1 MQPQTT
7 LDALEALDA
16 LDALDALEALD
27 TLEPLD
33 KHLNP
38 PPSEGSGEVFNPPPS
53 EGLGEA
59 LSLSFGGVGEPLS
72 IGIFGGSFN
81 PIHNGHI
88 ALCKAFLAQCNLDE
102 VWLMVSPQNPLKIN
116 TALLDDEQRF
126 RLAQKAIEDEA
137 GIKACDYEFHLPRP
151 SYTWNT
157 LQSLSNDYP
166 HCRFTLLIGGDNWAC
181 FDKWYRSEDILNN
194 YKIAVYPRS
203 GSEIDAKQLP
213 PNVWLIN
220 TPLFDISSTE
230 IRQRVVS
237 GLPISGMVPE
247 NIQEE
252 VNLLY
257 RSF

>member
-7 LDALEALDA
+7 LDE
-16 LDALDALEALD
+16 LDALEALD
-27 TLEPLD
+27 SLETLD
-33 KHLNP
+33 IHLIP
-38 PPSEGSGEVFNPPPS
+38 PPSEGPGEVPNSPPS
-53 EGLGEA
+53 EGLGEV
-59 LSLSFGGVGEPLS
+59 LSPSFGGVRGGPI

-181 FDKWYRSEDILNN
+181 FDRWYRSEDILSN
-194 YKIAVYPRS
+194 YQIAVYPRS
-203 GSEIDAKQLP
+203 GSEIDAIQLP
-213 PNVWLIN
+213 PNVSLIN

-230 IRQRVVS
+230 IRQRVAS

>member
-1 MQPQTT
+1 
-7 LDALEALDA
+7 
-16 LDALDALEALD
+16 
-27 TLEPLD
+27 
-33 KHLNP
+33 
-38 PPSEGSGEVFNPPPS
+38 
-53 EGLGEA
+53 
-59 LSLSFGGVGEPLS
+59 
-72 IGIFGGSFN
+72 
-81 PIHNGHI
+81 
-88 ALCKAFLAQCNLDE
+88 
-102 VWLMVSPQNPLKIN
+102 MVSPQNPLKIN

-230 IRQRVVS
+230 IRQRVAS
-237 GLPISGMVPE
+237 GLPISGMVPKS
-247 NIQEE
+247 IQEE

>member
-7 LDALEALDA
+7 LEALEALDA
-16 LDALDALEALD
+16 LEALEAL
-27 TLEPLD
+27 EPLD
-33 KHLNP
+33 IHL
-38 PPSEGSGEVFNPPPS
+38 NPPPS
-53 EGLGEA
+53 EGLGEVSIPPPSEGPGEA
-59 LSLSFGGVGEPLS
+59 LSPSFGGVGESLS

-81 PIHNGHI
+81 PIHTGHI

-157 LQSLSNDYP
+157 LQALSNDYP

-181 FDKWYRSEDILNN
+181 FDRWYRSEDILNN
-194 YKIAVYPRS
+194 YKIAVYQRS
-203 GSEIDAKQLP
+203 GSEIDAKLLP

-230 IRQRVVS
+230 IRQRVAS

>member
-7 LDALEALDA
+7 LDELEALEYLES
-16 LDALDALEALD
+16 LDA
-27 TLEPLD
+27 
-33 KHLNP
+33 HSIP
-38 PPSEGSGEVFNPPPS
+38 PPSEGP
-53 EGLGEA
+53 GEA
-59 LSLSFGGVGEPLS
+59 LSPSLGGVRGGPI

-102 VWLMVSPQNPLKIN
+102 VWLMVSPQNPLKTN
-116 TALLDDEQRF
+116 SALLDDEQRF
-126 RLAQKAIEDEA
+126 RLAQKAIENEV

-157 LQSLSNDYP
+157 LQALSNDYP

-181 FDKWYRSEDILNN
+181 FDRWYRSEDILSN

-213 PNVWLIN
+213 PNVSLIN

-230 IRQRVVS
+230 IRQRVAA
-237 GLPISGMVPE
+237 GHPIIGMVPE
-247 NIQEE
+247 NIQQE
-252 VNLLY
+252 VELFYKL
-257 RSF
+257 F

>member
-7 LDALEALDA
+7 LDELEALDA
-16 LDALDALEALD
+16 LEYLESLEA
-27 TLEPLD
+27 
-33 KHLNP
+33 HSIP
-38 PPSEGSGEVFNPPPS
+38 PPSEGP
-53 EGLGEA
+53 GEA
-59 LSLSFGGVGEPLS
+59 LSPSFGGVRGGS
-72 IGIFGGSFN
+72 IIGIFGGSFN

-126 RLAQKAIEDEA
+126 RLAQKAIENEV

-157 LQSLSNDYP
+157 LQALSNDYP

-181 FDKWYRSEDILNN
+181 FDRWYRSEDILSN

-203 GSEIDAKQLP
+203 GSPINDVDLP
-213 PNVWLIN
+213 ENVRLIN
-220 TPLFDISSTE
+220 TPLYDISSTE
-230 IRQRVVS
+230 IRQRVAE
-237 GLPISGMVPE
+237 GLPVDGMVPDC
-247 NIQEE
+247 IRHE
-252 VNLLY
+252 VEVLY
-257 RSF
+257 RPYSF

>member
-7 LDALEALDA
+7 LDE
-16 LDALDALEALD
+16 LDALEP
-27 TLEPLD
+27 LEYLESLEA
-33 KHLNP
+33 HSIP
-38 PPSEGSGEVFNPPPS
+38 PPSEGSGEVSNPPPS
-53 EGLGEA
+53 EGLGEV
-59 LSLSFGGVGEPLS
+59 LSPSLGGTRGGPI

-126 RLAQKAIEDEA
+126 RLAQKAIENEA

-157 LQSLSNDYP
+157 LQSLTNDYP

-181 FDKWYRSEDILNN
+181 FDRWYRSEDILSN
-194 YKIAVYPRS
+194 YQIAIYPRS
-203 GSEIDAKQLP
+203 GSKIDAKQLP
-213 PNVWLIN
+213 PNVSLIN

-230 IRQRVVS
+230 IRQRVAA
-237 GLPISGMVPE
+237 GQTISGMVPE
-247 NIQEE
+247 SILEE

>member
-7 LDALEALDA
+7 LDE
-16 LDALDALEALD
+16 LDALDALESLESLETLD
-27 TLEPLD
+27 SLEPLD
-33 KHLNP
+33 IHLIP
-38 PPSEGSGEVFNPPPS
+38 PPSEGP
-53 EGLGEA
+53 GEA
-59 LSLSFGGVGEPLS
+59 LSPSLGGPGESLS

-126 RLAQKAIEDEA
+126 RLAQKAIENEE
-137 GIKACDYEFHLPRP
+137 GIKACDYEFHRPRP

-181 FDKWYRSEDILNN
+181 FDRWYRSEDILSN
-194 YKIAVYPRS
+194 YKVVVYPRS
-203 GSEIDAKQLP
+203 GSEIDTKQLP
-213 PNVWLIN
+213 PNVSLIN

-230 IRQRVVS
+230 IRQRVAA
-237 GLPISGMVPE
+237 GQTISGMVPE
-247 NIQEE
+247 SILEE

>member
-1 MQPQTT
+1 MQPHPT
-7 LDALEALDA
+7 
-16 LDALDALEALD
+16 
-27 TLEPLD
+27 PI
-33 KHLNP
+33 
-38 PPSEGSGEVFNPPPS
+38 
-53 EGLGEA
+53 
-59 LSLSFGGVGEPLS
+59 

-126 RLAQKAIEDEA
+126 RLAQKAIENEE

-194 YKIAVYPRS
+194 YRIAVYPRS
-203 GSEIDAKQLP
+203 GSPINDVDLP
-213 PNVWLIN
+213 ENVRLIN
-220 TPLFDISSTE
+220 TPLYDISSTE
-230 IRQRVVS
+230 IRQRVAE
-237 GLPISGMVPE
+237 GLPVDGMVPDC
-247 NIQEE
+247 IRHGVE
-252 VNLLY
+252 VLY
-257 RSF
+257 RPYSF

>member
-1 MQPQTT
+1 MQPHNSV
-7 LDALEALDA
+7 LDE
-16 LDALDALEALD
+16 LDALDALEALES
-27 TLEPLD
+27 LESLEA
-33 KHLNP
+33 HSIP
-38 PPSEGSGEVFNPPPS
+38 PPSESPVVVPNSPPS
-53 EGLGEA
+53 EGLGEV
-59 LSLSFGGVGEPLS
+59 LSPSLGGVRGGPI

-102 VWLMVSPQNPLKIN
+102 VWLMVSPQNPLKTN
-116 TALLDDEQRF
+116 SALLDDEQRF
-126 RLAQKAIEDEA
+126 SLAQKAIENEV

-166 HCRFTLLIGGDNWAC
+166 HCRVTLLIGGDNWAC
-181 FDKWYRSEDILNN
+181 FDRWYRSEDILSN

-203 GSEIDAKQLP
+203 GSEIDAMQLP
-213 PNVWLIN
+213 PNVSLIN

-230 IRQRVVS
+230 IRQRVAA
-237 GLPISGMVPE
+237 GQTISGMVPE
-247 NIQEE
+247 SILEE

>member
-7 LDALEALDA
+7 LEALEALET
-16 LDALDALEALD
+16 LDS
-27 TLEPLD
+27 LEPLD
-33 KHLNP
+33 IHL
-38 PPSEGSGEVFNPPPS
+38 NPPPS
-53 EGLGEA
+53 EGLGEVFIPPPSEGPGEA
-59 LSLSFGGVGEPLS
+59 FSPSLGGVRGGPI

-203 GSEIDAKQLP
+203 GSEIDAKLLP

-230 IRQRVVS
+230 IRQRVAA

>member
-7 LDALEALDA
+7 LDALEALEA
-16 LDALDALEALD
+16 LDSPD

-33 KHLNP
+33 IHLNP
-38 PPSEGSGEVFNPPPS
+38 PPSER
-53 EGLGEA
+53 LGEA
-59 LSLSFGGVGEPLS
+59 LSPSFGGVGESLS

-126 RLAQKAIEDEA
+126 RLAQKAIEDEV

-181 FDKWYRSEDILNN
+181 FDRWYRSEDILNN

-230 IRQRVVS
+230 IRQRVAS